1 MKTANRELFGDI
13 NITPLTDIFL
23 VLLII
28 MMVVAPLLDFRGL
41 DMVVATGEVAPP
53 DKEAESKRVWLSIT
67 ADGDYLIEGKK
78 VQADRLLD
86 TIRASLSAKPDGVVI
101 ETDPEA
107 DYAALMHAMD
117 AVRSAGVVKVSVV
130 EASPP
135 PAKD

>member
-41 DMVVATGEVAPP
+41 DMVVATGKVAPP
-53 DKEAESKRVWLSIT
+53 DKKAESKRVWLSIA
-67 ADGDYLIEGKK
+67 ADGAYLIDGKS
-78 VQADRLLD
+78 VQADRLLE
-86 TIRASLSAKPDGVVI
+86 TIRDSLSAKPDGVII

-107 DYAALMHAMD
+107 NHAALMRAMD
-117 AVRSAGVVKVSVV
+117 AVRSAGVVKVSIV
-130 EASPP
+130 ETTPP
-135 PAKD
+135 PAKK